1 MVLRVG
7 TPVLKEL
14 VAAGAVNS
22 LLVRQTS
29 QGFTLVAKVSG
40 EERLLETQRGGVRQF
55 KHLDALAV
63 YVSQL
68 GVRHFHVE
76 LLESDNSN

>member
-1 MVLRVG
+1 MVLKIS

-14 VAAGAVNS
+14 VAAGAVNN
-22 LLVRQTS
+22 LHAKQTP
-29 QGFTLVAKVSG
+29 QGFVLVAKVSG

-68 GVRHFHVE
+68 GVKHFHVE
-76 LLESDNSN
+76 LLEP